1 MAPFSVAVMQLS
13 AAVFTELV
21 NIVMICL
28 QSTIMDCVLNFIAS
42 GTIAQIDIIYSSSL
56 TNEPLKNELLE
67 PIPIASSKKS

>member
-1 MAPFSVAVMQLS
+1 MQLS

-28 QSTIMDCVLNFIAS
+28 QSTIMDCVLNFIAL